1 MTAPVTGTVAEALD
15 ALVAAGSVAGLDTA
29 AVRDEGERL
38 AAVVA
43 GFKQR
48 ADQIGEINDA
58 ELIAIIDRVDGV
70 SAQEDEVYAAAG

>member
-1 MTAPVTGTVAEALD
+1 MADREKKWNAFQADPEWIAKRAETI
-15 ALVAAGSVAGLDTA
+15 G
-29 AVRDEGERL
+29 RPIEGERL

-70 SAQEDEVYAAAG
+70 CVQQEEVYAAAG